1 MISKDSPGSHVEER
15 PLGTS
20 IKVSRPWQ
28 PFRRRWGLDQQGR
41 SSVVRSGQ
49 TLNRFGKQSQERFLT
64 DWAWGVRKRG
74 VKDESGFMPE
84 LLDGCHLLQGGRS
97 RSGEEQRELGLGKLV
112 SDALWFPSGGAGK
125 SVGYKTP
132 ESRGRSEL
140 EIWLWEWSF

>member
-1 MISKDSPGSHVEER
+1 MSPG
-15 PLGTS
+15 LC
-20 IKVSRPWQ
+20 
-28 PFRRRWGLDQQGR
+28 L
-41 SSVVRSGQ
+41 SSWMDAICC
-49 TLNRFGKQSQERFLT
+49 K
-64 DWAWGVRKRG
+64 
-74 VKDESGFMPE
+74 
-84 LLDGCHLLQGGRS
+84 GGRS